1 MSNEDNAMNQLRS
14 KSRHV
19 PQVRTRCLPL
29 ALILC
34 FGVGPGIAGATPP
47 SGVIEAPVMAR
58 GAFADA
64 TDVKFKI
71 TGRGQE
77 VIHVDNAG
85 DTIVQRILIAPGG
98 NFGWHSHPGPVV
110 VLVTAGELTFYDGE
124 DPTCTPRTYVKG
136 QVFVDRGQG
145 HVHFAR
151 NLGSKNLEL
160 WATYFDVPPGS
171 PARIDARNPGQC
183 PF

>member
-1 MSNEDNAMNQLRS
+1 MNEFRTRF
-14 KSRHV
+14 KVV
-19 PQVRTRCLPL
+19 PQARAVRIPFAF
-29 ALILC
+29 ALVTAC
-34 FGVGPGIAGATPP
+34 AVGTALATPP
-47 SGVIEAPVMAR
+47 SGVVTAPVVAR

-77 VIHVDNAG
+77 VIHVDNSL
-85 DTIVQRILIAPGG
+85 DTVVQQIVIGPGG

-110 VLVTAGELTFYDGE
+110 VVVKSGELTFYDGD
-124 DPTCTPRTYVKG
+124 DPSCTPRTYVAG

-151 NLGSKNLEL
+151 NLSASKNLEL
-160 WATYFDVPPGS
+160 WATYFDVPPGL
-171 PARIDARNPGQC
+171 PQRIDAPNPGNC

>member
-1 MSNEDNAMNQLRS
+1 MSEF
-14 KSRHV
+14 
-19 PQVRTRCLPL
+19 RTRVPVVPGARAVRVPFAI
-29 ALILC
+29 ALLT
-34 FGVGPGIAGATPP
+34 AGALGAAFATPP
-47 SGVIEAPVMAR
+47 SGVVSAPVLAR

-64 TDVKFKI
+64 TDVKFKV

-77 VIHVDNAG
+77 IVRVDNSA
-85 DTIVQRILIAPGG
+85 DTVVQQIVIAPGG

-110 VLVTAGELTFYDGE
+110 VVVKAGELTFYDGD
-124 DPTCTPRTYVKG
+124 DPSCTPRTYVAG

-151 NLGSKNLEL
+151 NLGATNLEL
-160 WATYFDVPPGS
+160 LATYFDVPPGQ
-171 PARIDARNPGQC
+171 PQRIDAPNPGNC